1 MESYLSIDFRY
12 SFNEMK
18 VNNMPPPINATIVPP
33 ATNRN
38 KIAPKFESMLPIEL
52 SFRPLV
58 KGRAIRTGMCEP
70 AGSETLLCA
79 NGLPTVLLPGLESR
93 SLEVGKSA

>member
-1 MESYLSIDFRY
+1 
-12 SFNEMK
+12 MK

-38 KIAPKFESMLPIEL
+38 KIAPKFESMLPIEF

-58 KGRAIRTGMCEP
+58 KGRATVELRSR
-70 AGSETLLCA
+70 GSFDDRRLQDFASDDL
-79 NGLPTVLLPGLESR
+79 
-93 SLEVGKSA
+93 